1 MNEKSIYC
9 KCGKKCTEKEL
20 KKHILSCQEFL
31 QEFKLLDST
40 ISRILEKYLTNK
52 NDNIFLVRF
61 LLKQFLKMIDSKI
74 KEFEKDNQTKVSN
87 EIIYTSK
94 NDKINEDNLMRST
107 SHENYISK
115 IDIINKDTEKNLS
128 KYEEKDVDKTFNN
141 DNNKNK
147 NNFFSF
153 FSTPT
158 RFFGVF
164 TRKCKFCGN
173 KISKGIECL
182 EESCKEKNEISKIL
196 CKQKNKKCKHDCL
209 GIHED
214 NISCLPCF
222 KKGCSGTNYLC
233 QLCKEKLS
241 SSSITSPIIK
251 LNCGHYI
258 HYYCIKKNLNSVI
271 NHLKSKSK
279 KINFNC
285 IECCEKLIVYPS
297 TSVIQNLIEEY
308 KKLKILEMTEQRI
321 IYEGIQ
327 VNNNVDYSN
336 LFIFHTCI
344 ICHQPYYAGKNN
356 NYNYDKNKE
365 DCDCYCGRHSY
376 IENEKDEK
384 DEKDEKEGDNN
395 KNCLEHPDYIEYKC
409 RFCCNIASRYNRQTE
424 THFCENCYFNNYQN
438 SIIKECNKKCC
449 PFNGDHKPNG
459 NEFCLG
465 CFICRYESKIISD
478 KTNIK

>member
-74 KEFEKDNQTKVSN
+74 KEFEKENQTKVPN

-147 NNFFSF
+147 NRFSNFLGIFYTS
-153 FSTPT
+153 
-158 RFFGVF
+158 
-164 TRKCKFCGN
+164 KCKFCEN
-173 KISKGIECL
+173 KIKGKECL
-182 EESCKEKNEISKIL
+182 RESCKEKNEISKIL
-196 CKQKNKKCKHDCL
+196 CKQKNKICKHDCL

-222 KKGCSGTNYLC
+222 KEECDNCRKANYLC
-233 QLCKEKLS
+233 QLCKIKLS

-258 HYYCIKKNLNSVI
+258 HYICIIKNLNYLI
-271 NHLKSKSK
+271 YRLKRKLND
-279 KINFNC
+279 NFDC
-285 IECCEKLIVYPS
+285 IKCCEKLIVYPS
-297 TSVIQNLIEEY
+297 IREIKDLFEEY
-308 KKLKILEMTEQRI
+308 KKYKILKMTEQRI

-327 VNNNVDYSN
+327 VNNNVDNSN
-336 LFIFHTCI
+336 LFIFHTCK
-344 ICHQPYYAGKNN
+344 ICHQLYYAGKNN

-376 IENEKDEK
+376 IEN
-384 DEKDEKEGDNN
+384 KEV
-395 KNCLEHPDYIEYKC
+395 KKKYCQEHPDYIEYKC
-409 RFCCNIASRYNRQTE
+409 RFCCNIASRYNSQTE

-438 SIIKECNKKCC
+438 SIIKKCNKKCC
-449 PFNGDHKPNG
+449 PFNGAHKPNG